1 MNSNSKVSSSTM
13 RIAKSEQGHDTINRF
28 KRDFS
33 HVLIR
38 QKEEYEQAVVQLKKT
53 HNEQICKLCNEI
65 EKSSSLLHQYK
76 LELDSMRTSFNI
88 QEKQIIN
95 KNNESFSIQDLQT
108 KNIELTAEN
117 TKLKN
122 ELTILTTKYQ
132 KLSIEMQ
139 DAQQYVLKMI
149 VHLD

>member
-1 MNSNSKVSSSTM
+1 
-13 RIAKSEQGHDTINRF
+13 
-28 KRDFS
+28 
-33 HVLIR
+33 
-38 QKEEYEQAVVQLKKT
+38 
-53 HNEQICKLCNEI
+53 
-65 EKSSSLLHQYK
+65 
-76 LELDSMRTSFNI
+76 
-88 QEKQIIN
+88 
-95 KNNESFSIQDLQT
+95 LQT

-132 KLSIEMQ
+132 KLSKEMQ